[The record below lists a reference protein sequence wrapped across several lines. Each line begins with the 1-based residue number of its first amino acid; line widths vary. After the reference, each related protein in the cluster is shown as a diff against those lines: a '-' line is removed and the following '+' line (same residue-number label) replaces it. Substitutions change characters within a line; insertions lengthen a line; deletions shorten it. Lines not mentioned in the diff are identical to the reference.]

1 MTAGNDTI
9 SRDYVL
15 KLISVTGDIL
25 SVYMD
30 VDNGD
35 FVTDTTRKYANPI
48 AAVWNSENNRFEI
61 GIPHNAT
68 YTPMMRVT
76 TLAEG
81 KTVKIGTLC

>member
-1 MTAGNDTI
+1 
-9 SRDYVL
+9 
-15 KLISVTGDIL
+15 
-25 SVYMD
+25 MD

-35 FVTDTTRKYANPI
+35 FVTDTTRQYANPI

-76 TLAEG
+76 TL
-81 KTVKIGTLC
+81 CRR